1 MELDEYINLEARV
14 SGRMVLLDISATGEE
29 NVIEYQAGNQ
39 MNDLE
44 YRRAEASAAFRS
56 RSSRSRLPRGR
67 ATSTSRRP
75 SPPAR
80 QRRVPA
86 RRRSRDLAPHYAQ
99 RCRSASSIGCRECP
113 VIARLL
119 DALALPATARM
130 TPRGVKRELT
140 SNMVGPRADKQLL
153 ETKLASVEVA
163 GVLRPNELGIA
174 AFAGDGRDYAEIVVL
189 AAKLQDAD
197 RRARIEELLHRAV
210 HNPVVL
216 LLEAAD
222 ASWLSLAHKRPAP
235 AAAAG
240 VMLDHVDTT
249 QIEPTCPTGDAFLD
263 SLAFRPPADATN
275 LFAVYE
281 GWINCVLAAQVAA
294 LTGIYRR

>member
-1 MELDEYINLEARV
+1 M
-14 SGRMVLLDISATGEE
+14 
-29 NVIEYQAGNQ
+29 
-39 MNDLE
+39 
-44 YRRAEASAAFRS
+44 
-56 RSSRSRLPRGR
+56 
-67 ATSTSRRP
+67 
-75 SPPAR
+75 
-80 QRRVPA
+80 
-86 RRRSRDLAPHYAQ
+86 
-99 RCRSASSIGCRECP
+99 
-113 VIARLL
+113 IARLL
-119 DALALPATARM
+119 DALALPSTARM

-140 SNMVGPRADKQLL
+140 SNLVGPRTDKQLL
-153 ETKLASVEVA
+153 ETKLASVEVV

-240 VMLDHVDTT
+240 VVLDEVATAPAAPPSAST
-249 QIEPTCPTGDAFLD
+249 DAFLG
-263 SLAFRPPADATN
+263 SVALRLQPATH
-275 LFAVYE
+275 LFALYQ
-281 GWINCVLAAQVAA
+281 GWIDCVLAAQAAA
-294 LTGIYRR
+294 LTGVYAVIAGTHRREALAQHQRLEDELERLRAEARRTVQIARRVELHLAIKRLEAELRTRVELLSRKPTA

>member
-1 MELDEYINLEARV
+1 
-14 SGRMVLLDISATGEE
+14 
-29 NVIEYQAGNQ
+29 
-39 MNDLE
+39 
-44 YRRAEASAAFRS
+44 
-56 RSSRSRLPRGR
+56 
-67 ATSTSRRP
+67 
-75 SPPAR
+75 
-80 QRRVPA
+80 
-86 RRRSRDLAPHYAQ
+86 
-99 RCRSASSIGCRECP
+99 

-174 AFAGDGRDYAEIVVL
+174 AYTGDGRDYAEIVVL

-235 AAAAG
+235 ATAAG
-240 VMLDHVDTT
+240 VALDHVDTT

-263 SLAFRPPADATN
+263 SLTFRRQPMAN

-294 LTGIYRR
+294 LTGIYRLAAAGARRAVLANHRRLHGELERLRTEATRTPQIARRVELNLAIKQVEAELRTHIELLSRTPAT